1 MNWGGIK
8 TQLPPVV
15 KKKDHRKKITTGSQ
29 FRCWGF
35 EGEYDIISVIR
46 VVVVIGG
53 RWVMK
58 TAIKAALLSALVFP
72 GVGQMYLKRYAR
84 GLIPMVLTLT
94 GLGVWIA
101 QATVGALQE
110 IEKMQSQGGIV
121 DLSAVANRA
130 AASSAS
136 GDWYSPLIMPMIVV
150 CWLFSVIDAYMLGKR
165 KGPPMAPDRAK
176 GE

>member
-1 MNWGGIK
+1 MAGKGKLIRRDDGACDIFLNNVAFWRNVPETVWNYTIGGY
-8 TQLPPVV
+8 Q
-15 KKKDHRKKITTGSQ
+15 G
-29 FRCWGF
+29 
-35 EGEYDIISVIR
+35 II
-46 VVVVIGG
+46 IGG

-72 GVGQMYLKRYAR
+72 GTGQMYLKRYVR

-94 GLGVWIA
+94 GMGVLIV

-110 IEKMQSQGGIV
+110 LDKMQSQGGLV
-121 DLSAVANRA
+121 DLNAVANRA

-136 GDWYSPLIMPMIVV
+136 GDWYSPLIVPMIVV
-150 CWLFSVIDAYMLGKR
+150 CWLFSVIDAYMLGKG
-165 KGPPMAPDRAK
+165 KEPPTAPNRAK

>member
-1 MNWGGIK
+1 VRDIRPRGQ
-8 TQLPPVV
+8 T
-15 KKKDHRKKITTGSQ
+15 HRCHGT
-29 FRCWGF
+29 
-35 EGEYDIISVIR
+35 EGWEKGKVII
-46 VVVVIGG
+46 IGG

-72 GVGQMYLKRYAR
+72 GVGQMHLKRYVR

-110 IEKMQSQGGIV
+110 LEKMQIQSGLV
-121 DLSAVANRA
+121 DLNAVANRA

-136 GDWYSPLIMPMIVV
+136 GDWYSPLIVPMIVV
-150 CWLFSVIDAYMLGKR
+150 CWLFSVIDAFMLGKG
-165 KGPPMAPDRAK
+165 KESPTAPNRAR
-176 GE
+176 EE